1 MSLSGQGSER
11 RVGGGGG
18 KGSGERVGVSW
29 KNFFCIKAGLFHS
42 DHLFSHGEK
51 PHCWYPG
58 IALHVFV
65 LEGHS
70 ILHLI
75 HADL

>member
-1 MSLSGQGSER
+1 MG
-11 RVGGGGG
+11 VG
-18 KGSGERVGVSW
+18 W
-29 KNFFCIKAGLFHS
+29 KNSFSIKTGLFHS

-65 LEGHS
+65 LEGYS

>member
-1 MSLSGQGSER
+1 MKEEWG
-11 RVGGGGG
+11 VGGGARNGKWGTCGG
-18 KGSGERVGVSW
+18 GLEEFLFHKGW
-29 KNFFCIKAGLFHS
+29 PFHS

>member
-1 MSLSGQGSER
+1 MKRSRGR
-11 RVGGGGG
+11 RVNGEMGLRGELGGGG
-18 KGSGERVGVSW
+18 VGW
-29 KNFFCIKAGLFHS
+29 KNFFAIKTGLFHS